1 MSREGKEIQEKR
13 RKRKGEGDVP
23 SKKLTVF
30 VNSVLMALHFMEEE
44 PTDQDHVDLQSP
56 PGVFCPQLIL
66 WR

>member
-44 PTDQDHVDLQSP
+44 PTD
-56 PGVFCPQLIL
+56 
-66 WR
+66 